1 MPISVELRHIVVSDA
16 GPLIA
21 LGRINALD
29 LLPRLFLRVDVT
41 ETVIAECLARPDL
54 PDAAHIAHAL
64 EQGWLQRSPDLAGT
78 TSAALDAGESSAIA
92 YALAA
97 GIGILM
103 DDRVAV
109 VHARA
114 IGLKVIGTLGVLL
127 MAKKHGYLAGIAP
140 VIDRLAAGGH
150 HLSKSA
156 ITAAL
161 ALAGETPKDLS

>member
-1 MPISVELRHIVVSDA
+1 LPISDELRQIVVADA

-41 ETVIAECLARPDL
+41 ESVIAECLARPDL
-54 PDAAHIAHAL
+54 PDAARIAHAL
-64 EQGWLQRSPDLAGT
+64 EQGWLRRCPDLAGT

-109 VHARA
+109 LHARA

-127 MAKKHGYLAGIAP
+127 MAKKHGHLAAIAP
-140 VIDRLAAGGH
+140 VIDLLAAGGH
-150 HLSKSA
+150 HLSGSA

-161 ALAGETPKDLS
+161 ALAGEIADDQP

>member
-1 MPISVELRHIVVSDA
+1 MPISDELHPVVVADA
-16 GPLIA
+16 GPLSA

-29 LLPRLFLRVDVT
+29 LLPRLFLRFEVT

-54 PDAAHIAHAL
+54 PDARYIAHAL
-64 EQGWLQRSPDLAGT
+64 EQGWLRPCAPPADASFD
-78 TSAALDAGESSAIA
+78 ALDAGESSAIA

-97 GIGILM
+97 GVGILM
-103 DDRVAV
+103 DGRVAV
-109 VHARA
+109 MHARA

-127 MAKKHGYLAGIAP
+127 MAKKRGHLAAIAP
-140 VIDRLAAGGH
+140 VIDLLAAGGH

-161 ALAGETPKDLS
+161 ALAGETAEDQS